1 MLTNYSVWWL
11 IRKETSKQKIIC
23 QVNEKDETVR
33 IGMLVF
39 VWLIVL
45 LGVFSKTN
53 DSTLNAKS
61 KKI

>member
-1 MLTNYSVWWL
+1 MINQKRN
-11 IRKETSKQKIIC
+11 IKKKKKKIIC

-33 IGMLVF
+33 IGVLVF

-45 LGVFSKTN
+45 LDVFSKTN
-53 DSTLNAKS
+53 DFTLNAKS

>member
-1 MLTNYSVWWL
+1 MINQKRN
-11 IRKETSKQKIIC
+11 IKKKKKIIC

-33 IGMLVF
+33 IGVLVF

-45 LGVFSKTN
+45 LDVFSKTN
-53 DSTLNAKS
+53 DFTLNAKS

>member
-1 MLTNYSVWWL
+1 MINQKRN
-11 IRKETSKQKIIC
+11 IKKKKIIC

-33 IGMLVF
+33 IGVLVF

-45 LGVFSKTN
+45 LDVFSKTN
-53 DSTLNAKS
+53 DFTLNAKS